1 MDVRAFPTRF
11 ETQTVVLL
19 GGRVLA
25 YGVTMAIPLV
35 LVRTMTPEL
44 FGTYKQLFLVFATL
58 WAVLQLG
65 LAESLYYFL
74 PKEPHAK
81 VAFVGHTLLVLSVV
95 GGAACLGLWAG
106 RGVFAAA
113 LHNPGLASHLPI
125 LGMYLW
131 LMLPS
136 YLLETVM
143 IIERRA
149 VLAALTTA
157 GSEAVKMV
165 AVVGPAVMGGG
176 IKGILWG
183 CVLHALL
190 RVAVM
195 AWYLHR
201 AGWPVSTLSWAT
213 ARRHWAYAAP
223 LGVSASICL
232 VQISADQ
239 YMVSSVYGA
248 AIYAVY
254 AVGLFQ
260 IPIVELVGTVTAS
273 TFMVELAR
281 LRGGGESGAPLELWH
296 RVTARL
302 AAVCFP
308 VCAFAVVWA
317 PELISVL
324 FTDAYRASIPIFRVV
339 ACGALLAPLLTDAV
353 LRVYADTAWILRV
366 NLVKLLL
373 TAVFVPAAVAW
384 GSLAG
389 IALVG
394 VVITA
399 LGKGLMLTRIGSCFH
414 TRLAGLLPWSALAVI
429 GLTAAG
435 CLLPAVWVSRW
446 WATSPAGSLGIG
458 LIVYGVVYTVVSA
471 NDRTVRRYAARVI
484 PCQPL
489 PIEREAP

>member
-1 MDVRAFPTRF
+1 
-11 ETQTVVLL
+11 
-19 GGRVLA
+19 
-25 YGVTMAIPLV
+25 
-35 LVRTMTPEL
+35 
-44 FGTYKQLFLVFATL
+44 
-58 WAVLQLG
+58 
-65 LAESLYYFL
+65 
-74 PKEPHAK
+74 
-81 VAFVGHTLLVLSVV
+81 
-95 GGAACLGLWAG
+95 
-106 RGVFAAA
+106 
-113 LHNPGLASHLPI
+113 
-125 LGMYLW
+125 
-131 LMLPS
+131 MLPS

-149 VLAALTTA
+149 VQAALTFA

-176 IKGILWG
+176 IRGILWG

-190 RVAVM
+190 RVIVM
-195 AWYLHR
+195 AWYLR
-201 AGWPVSTLSWAT
+201 GVGWPADTLSWAT
-213 ARRHWAYAAP
+213 VRRHWAYATP
-223 LGVSASICL
+223 LGVSALICL
-232 VQISADQ
+232 VQVSADQ
-239 YMVSSVYGA
+239 YVVSSVYGA
-248 AIYAVY
+248 AIFAVY

-260 IPIVELVGTVTAS
+260 LPVVELVGTVTAS

-281 LRGGGESGAPLELWH
+281 LRGGSEPGAPIELWH

-399 LGKGLMLTRIGSCFH
+399 LGKGLMLKRIGSCFH
-414 TRLAGLLPWSALAVI
+414 ARGAGLLPWSALAVI
-429 GLTAAG
+429 GLTAVG
-435 CLLPAVWVSRW
+435 CLLPAVWASSV

-458 LIVYGVVYTVVSA
+458 LIVYGVVYAVVSA
-471 NDRTVRRYAARVI
+471 NDWTVRRYATRAI

-489 PIEREAP
+489 PTEREAP